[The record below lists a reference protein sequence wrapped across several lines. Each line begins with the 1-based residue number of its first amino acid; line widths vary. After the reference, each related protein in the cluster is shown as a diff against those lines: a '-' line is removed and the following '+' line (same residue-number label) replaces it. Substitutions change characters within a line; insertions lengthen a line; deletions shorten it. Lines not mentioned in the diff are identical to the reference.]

1 MGGEGI
7 VAGDIFLARLD
18 CVRTM
23 EGGLLTSKEG
33 EIFALELAV
42 VSGTWNINM

>member
-1 MGGEGI
+1 MGGEGT
-7 VAGDIFLARLD
+7 VAGDIFLAHLD

-23 EGGLLTSKEG
+23 EGGLTSKEG